1 MQSVCVEMLSYIC
14 SCTNVF
20 SYSVMDLRS
29 VVSMSGSTV
38 LRINGRSHQRQKEK
52 KKERLIYKAPPVMCE
67 YGVKSNYSL
76 IPLELGIGYYC
87 GHMVDYDEVGYFY
100 GNMK

>member
-1 MQSVCVEMLSYIC
+1 
-14 SCTNVF
+14 
-20 SYSVMDLRS
+20 MDLRS

-38 LRINGRSHQRQKEK
+38 LRINGRGHQRQRKRREK
-52 KKERLIYKAPPVMCE
+52 RLIYKTPPVMCE

-87 GHMVDYDEVGYFY
+87 GHMVDYDEVGYFC
-100 GNMK
+100 GNMKSYFVSFAKTYMI